1 VEGLGAAQ
9 FATGGAV
16 DRLRALREPGEGPRT
31 FLLAA
36 ADPANPYG
44 AALPWPEPS
53 GGRKPARM
61 AGAVVVLVDGSL
73 AAWMARGERQLLTF
87 ANAVKGR
94 TPAEVLREVAN
105 ALAASLGARRR
116 RALLIGEVDGVPA
129 AESAMADALRR
140 AGFVPTSRG
149 FLKRF
154 GG

>member
-1 VEGLGAAQ
+1 
-9 FATGGAV
+9 
-16 DRLRALREPGEGPRT
+16 
-31 FLLAA
+31 
-36 ADPANPYG
+36 
-44 AALPWPEPS
+44 
-53 GGRKPARM
+53 M

-94 TPAEVLREVAN
+94 TPAEVLREIAC

-129 AESAMADALRR
+129 VESAMADALRR

-149 FLKRF
+149 FLRRF

>member
-1 VEGLGAAQ
+1 
-9 FATGGAV
+9 
-16 DRLRALREPGEGPRT
+16 
-31 FLLAA
+31 
-36 ADPANPYG
+36 
-44 AALPWPEPS
+44 
-53 GGRKPARM
+53 M

-94 TPAEVLREVAN
+94 APADVLREVAD
-105 ALAASLGARRR
+105 ALAASLGARGR

-129 AESAMADALRR
+129 VESAMAESLRR

-149 FLKRF
+149 LLKRF